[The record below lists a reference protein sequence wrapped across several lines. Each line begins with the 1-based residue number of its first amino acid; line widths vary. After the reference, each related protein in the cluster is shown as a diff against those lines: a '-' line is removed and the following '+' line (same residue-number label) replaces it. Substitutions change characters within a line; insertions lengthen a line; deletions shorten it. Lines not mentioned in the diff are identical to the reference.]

1 MSDPV
6 LKSKALGLMYGLLAG
21 EVLGSAVEGF
31 EQDEREE
38 RLRFDLSEMLLQN
51 PWQTLSGQP
60 TDSGELAVLL
70 CRLLAHY
77 GEYQEEGAWQAY
89 EYWLRTEPFAVPDEL
104 KRALL
109 SQQDEESCA
118 TTALARV
125 APMALMVPYQSLPQL
140 AAWAMADTALT
151 HPNMLCQQVSGLYVM
166 ALGHVLENDCS
177 ADQLYQLIKD
187 WASQLKVDKRIIRT
201 IDQALFMPPTEAEM
215 SDLSVLGCFQNAIW
229 QLLYAQDYLDG
240 MLDTLKRGGD
250 TANNAAVAGA
260 LLGACYGVAEVPDS
274 LRNAITHCRPLKGQ
288 FGVLQPRPE
297 CCWANEVEYL
307 AEQILTGIKKPA

>member
-21 EVLGSAVEGF
+21 EVLGSAVEGL
-31 EQDEREE
+31 EQNERDER
-38 RLRFDLSEMLLQN
+38 LSFELTEILLQN
-51 PWQTLSGQP
+51 PWQTLSGQA
-60 TDSGELAVLL
+60 TDSGELSVLL

-109 SQQDEESCA
+109 SEQDEESAA

-125 APMALMVPYQSLPQL
+125 APVALMVPYQSLPQL

-151 HPNMLCQQVSGLYVM
+151 HPNMLCQQISGLYVM

-177 ADQLYQLIKD
+177 ADELYQLIKD
-187 WASQLKVDKRIIRT
+187 WASQLKVDKRIIRV
-201 IDQALFMPPTEAEM
+201 IDQALFMPPTDFEL
-215 SDLSVLGCFQNAIW
+215 SDTPVLVCFQNAIW
-229 QLLYAQDYLDG
+229 QLLYAQDYLDA
-240 MLDTLKRGGD
+240 MFDTIKRGGD

-260 LLGACYGVAEVPDS
+260 LLGACYGVAEVPEL

-288 FGVLQPRPE
+288 FGVRQPRPE

-307 AEQILTGIKKPA
+307 TEQILTGTKKPA

>member
-21 EVLGSAVEGF
+21 EVLGSAVEGL

-38 RLRFDLSEMLLQN
+38 RLRFDLGEMLLQN

-201 IDQALFMPPTEAEM
+201 IDQALFMPPTQAEM

-240 MLDTLKRGGD
+240 MLDTLTRGGD

>member
-21 EVLGSAVEGF
+21 EVLGSAVEGL

-38 RLRFDLSEMLLQN
+38 RLRFDLGEMLLQN

-201 IDQALFMPPTEAEM
+201 IDQALFMPPTETEM

>member
-1 MSDPV
+1 MNDSV
-6 LKSKALGLMYGLLAG
+6 LKSKALGLMFGLLAG

-140 AAWAMADTALT
+140 ASWAMADTALT

-201 IDQALFMPPTEAEM
+201 IDQALFMPPTDAEM
-215 SDLSVLGCFQNAIW
+215 CDTPVLVCFQNAIW
-229 QLLYAQDYLDG
+229 QLLYAQDYMDG

-260 LLGACYGVAEVPDS
+260 LLGACYGVAEVPEF

-288 FGVLQPRPE
+288 FGVRQPRPE

>member
-21 EVLGSAVEGF
+21 EVLGSAVEGL
-31 EQDEREE
+31 EHKERED
-38 RLRFDLSEMLLQN
+38 RLSLDLNEILLQN

-77 GEYQEEGAWQAY
+77 DEYQEEGAWQAY
-89 EYWLRTEPFAVPDEL
+89 EYWLRTEPFAVPEEL

-109 SQQDEESCA
+109 GELDEEGCA
-118 TTALARV
+118 TAALARV
-125 APMALMVPYQSLPQL
+125 GPVALMVPYQSLPQL
-140 AAWAMADTALT
+140 AAWAVADTALT
-151 HPNMLCQQVSGLYVM
+151 HPNMLCQQISGLYVM

-177 ADQLYQLIKD
+177 ADELYQLIKD
-187 WASQLKVDKRIIRT
+187 WASQLKVDKRISRA
-201 IDQALFMPPTEAEM
+201 IDQALFVPPEDFEQPDSA
-215 SDLSVLGCFQNAIW
+215 VLLCFQNAIW
-229 QLLYAQDYLDG
+229 QLLYAQDYMDG
-240 MLDTLKRGGD
+240 ILDTLKGGGD

-260 LLGACYGVAEVPDS
+260 LLGACYGVAEVPEL

-288 FGVLQPRPE
+288 FGVHRPRPE

-307 AEQILTGIKKPA
+307 TDQILTGTNKPT

>member
-21 EVLGSAVEGF
+21 EVLGSAVEGL

-201 IDQALFMPPTEAEM
+201 IDHALFMPPTEAEM

>member
-201 IDQALFMPPTEAEM
+201 IDHALFMPPTEAEM

-297 CCWANEVEYL
+297 CCWANEVENL
-307 AEQILTGIKKPA
+307 AEQLLTGIKKPA

>member
-21 EVLGSAVEGF
+21 EVLGSAVEGL
-31 EQDEREE
+31 EQNERDER
-38 RLRFDLSEMLLQN
+38 LSFELNEILLQN

-60 TDSGELAVLL
+60 TDSGELAILL

-77 GEYQEEGAWQAY
+77 AEYQEDGAWQAY
-89 EYWLRTEPFAVPDEL
+89 EYWLRTEPFAVPEEL

-109 SQQDEESCA
+109 SEQDEESCA
-118 TTALARV
+118 VTALARV
-125 APMALMVPYQSLPQL
+125 APVALMVPYQSLPQL

-177 ADQLYQLIKD
+177 ADELYQLIKD
-187 WASQLKVDKRIIRT
+187 WALQLKVDKRIIRT
-201 IDQALFMPPTEAEM
+201 IDQALFMPPADFEQ
-215 SDLSVLGCFQNAIW
+215 SDTAVLVCFQNALW
-229 QLLYAQDYLDG
+229 QLLYAQDYMDG
-240 MLDTLKRGGD
+240 MLDTIKRAGD

-260 LLGACYGVAEVPDS
+260 LLGACYGVAEVPEV

-288 FGVLQPRPE
+288 FGVRRPRPE

-307 AEQILTGIKKPA
+307 TEQILTGTKKPA